1 MIKRRFTREVKV
13 GNVKIGGDS
22 PVSIQ
27 SMTKTRNTLDI
38 IREVKELE
46 SAGCDIVRI
55 AVPDRESAKRIKR
68 IKRETSLP
76 IVADIHY
83 DYKLALLSIECG
95 ANKIRINPGNI
106 GGRGKINEIAMSA
119 SRHNIPIRVGINS
132 GSLEKDI
139 LQKYGRPTPDGL
151 VESAIRNV
159 KILEDAGFYD
169 IVISMKSPDVLT
181 TIESYKLL
189 SQKVNYP
196 FHLGVTEAGFGNPGV
211 IKSSIGIG
219 TLLYVG
225 IGDTIRVSLTGPSTD
240 EVKVAKEILK
250 SLGLSDSSPTL
261 ISFPTCG
268 RCEIDIEKIAKE
280 VEKRLLEIK
289 RPLKIAVMGCTVN
302 GPGEAREADFGI
314 TGGKGV
320 GIIFKRGKVMKKV
333 KESELVDSLMEMIEN
348 DK

>member
-1 MIKRRFTREVKV
+1 MIKRRFTKEVRV

-38 IREVKELE
+38 VREVKELE
-46 SAGCDIVRI
+46 SCGCDIVRI
-55 AVPDRESAKRIKR
+55 AIPDEESAKRIKI
-68 IKRETSLP
+68 IKKETSLP

-83 DYKLALLSIECG
+83 DYKLALLSIDYG
-95 ANKIRINPGNI
+95 ADKIRINPGNI
-106 GGRGKINEIAMSA
+106 GGREKINAIAMSA
-119 SRHNIPIRVGINS
+119 REHNIPIRVGVNS
-132 GSLEKDI
+132 GSLEKGI
-139 LQKYGRPTPDGL
+139 LQKYGSPTPEAL

-159 KILEDAGFYD
+159 KILEDARFYD
-169 IVISMKSPDVLT
+169 IVISMKSSDVKT

-196 FHLGVTEAGFGNPGV
+196 FHLGVTEAGFGNPGI

-219 TLLYVG
+219 TLLYTG

-240 EVKVAKEILK
+240 EVKVGREILK

-261 ISFPTCG
+261 ISCPTCG

-280 VEKRLLEIK
+280 VEKRLIK
-289 RPLKIAVMGCTVN
+289 IKKPLKIAVMGCMVN

-320 GIIFKRGKVMKKV
+320 GVIFKKGKVIKKV
-333 KESELVDSLMEMIEN
+333 KESELVDSLMEMIEGN
-348 DK
+348 K